1 MIIRLEKKRIVYVAR
16 VCGILNEGGE
26 KSSWYSFHKL
36 QSIQLHPGSPS
47 SPPSADTHARAR
59 THTHTHAHAR
69 TRARAHIFPC
79 GVDHLSELLAFTKAR
94 WPAEFKTSLSHCP
107 STTVWTTMWSIP
119 LLKSHHLGEDYPC
132 DNHAPSAFI
141 KHLNIELA
149 QSMTGVNCG
158 KRKLN
163 ILN

>member
-1 MIIRLEKKRIVYVAR
+1 MRVGRKARGIVSTNFR
-16 VCGILNEGGE
+16 V
-26 KSSWYSFHKL
+26 YSYTQAAHRHL
-36 QSIQLHPGSPS
+36 PLL
-47 SPPSADTHARAR
+47 THTRARA
-59 THTHTHAHAR
+59 HAHTHAHAPTRVR
-69 TRARAHIFPC
+69 THIFPC

-107 STTVWTTMWSIP
+107 STTLWTTMWSIP